1 MSRTPSRKPRTA
13 AAPKVATPRE
23 MKDAAAQFA
32 NEAVLTLVELM
43 RNSSSDPVRV
53 AAAREL
59 IDRAHGKPKTEVA
72 PGEGGQSLQEMVRSA
87 FEREDP

>member
-1 MSRTPSRKPRTA
+1 VSRKPRSSPDDRPELKDEA
-13 AAPKVATPRE
+13 AKYAG
-23 MKDAAAQFA
+23 
-32 NEAVLTLVELM
+32 EAVRTLVELM

-59 IDRAHGKPKTEVA
+59 IDRAVGKPRPE
-72 PGEGGQSLQEMVRSA
+72 PGTGGGQSLQEMVRAA

>member
-1 MSRTPSRKPRTA
+1 MSRKPRSTDGPGDRPELKDEA
-13 AAPKVATPRE
+13 AKYAG
-23 MKDAAAQFA
+23 
-32 NEAVLTLVELM
+32 EAVRTLVELM

-59 IDRAHGKPKTEVA
+59 IDRAVGKPRPESQA
-72 PGEGGQSLQEMVRSA
+72 GEGQSLQEMVRAA